1 MSDQRPTGSNHG
13 MTYVFSK
20 TFVRDLDAMARFYE
34 SVLGLIPF
42 NRHKD
47 KMFGREIDEITYQAS
62 YPGGPALTLISYTD
76 GNAPAA
82 GEAVQGFITQ
92 DLEAACA
99 RAIAAG
105 GSVPEPIRTVPEFGI
120 KVAFIIDPE
129 GRINEVIEMLQS

>member
-1 MSDQRPTGSNHG
+1 MSDQRPTGSKHG
-13 MTYVFSK
+13 MTYVFAK
-20 TFVRDLDAMARFYE
+20 TFVRDLDAMAKFYE
-34 SVLGLIPF
+34 DVLGLVPF

-47 KMFGREIDEITYQAS
+47 AMFGREIDEITYQAS

-92 DLEAACA
+92 DLEAVCE
-99 RAIAAG
+99 RAKAAG
-105 GSVPEPIRTVPEFGI
+105 GSVPEPIRTVAEFGI

-129 GRINEVIEMLQS
+129 GRINEVIEMLG

>member
-1 MSDQRPTGSNHG
+1 MSDPRPSGSNHG
-13 MTYVFSK
+13 MTYVFAK
-20 TFVRDLDAMARFYE
+20 TFVRDLNAMAKFYE
-34 SVLGLIPF
+34 AVLGLVPF

-47 KMFGREIDEITYQAS
+47 AMFGREIDEITYQAS

-82 GEAVQGFITQ
+82 GEAVQGFMTE

-105 GSVPEPIRTVPEFGI
+105 GSVPEPIREVPEFGI
-120 KVAFIIDPE
+120 KVAFILDPE
-129 GRINEVIEMLQS
+129 GRINEVVQMLG